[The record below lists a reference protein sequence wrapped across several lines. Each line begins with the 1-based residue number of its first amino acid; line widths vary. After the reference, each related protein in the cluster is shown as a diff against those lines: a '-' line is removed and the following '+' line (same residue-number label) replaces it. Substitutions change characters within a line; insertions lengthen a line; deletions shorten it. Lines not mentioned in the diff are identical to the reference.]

1 MIKEKPIV
9 VCRLGQTPEMTDC
22 EETQIV
28 QNPMECFSRAV
39 SGRTELIAIVFS
51 ARNMSAWHWGLELCR
66 CLKNNPLTR
75 EIPVVVLMETIHR
88 EMMVKLQETGVT
100 LFKNYKADIIIDLNR
115 IRDLVKRGDPYLFI
129 RETIK
134 KLCPAL
140 NRIGSDDQEEL
151 TVCGAYMNR
160 MVLGGKRLHE
170 VCETLN
176 YLHCEYFINSG
187 ISL

>member
-1 MIKEKPIV
+1 M
-9 VCRLGQTPEMTDC
+9 VCRLGQTPEMMNC

-51 ARNMSAWHWGLELCR
+51 ARNMSARHGVLELCR

-100 LFKNYKADIIIDLNR
+100 LFKNYKADITIDLNR
-115 IRDLVKRGDPYLFI
+115 IKDLVKRGDPSIFI

-176 YLHCEYFINSG
+176 HLHCEYFLNSR
-187 ISL
+187 ISI

>member
-1 MIKEKPIV
+1 MIN
-9 VCRLGQTPEMTDC
+9 C

-28 QNPMECFSRAV
+28 RNPMECLSRAV
-39 SGRTELIAIVFS
+39 SGQTELIAIIFS
-51 ARNMSAWHWGLELCR
+51 ARNISARYGVLELCR
-66 CLKNNPLTR
+66 CLKNNSLSR

-100 LFKNYKADIIIDLNR
+100 LFKNYKAGITIDLNR
-115 IRDLVKRGDPYLFI
+115 IKDLARGGDPSMDI
-129 RETIK
+129 RGTIK

-140 NRIGSDDQEEL
+140 NHTGIDGQEEL

-176 YLHCEYFINSG
+176 HLHCEYFINSG
-187 ISL
+187 INI

>member
-1 MIKEKPIV
+1 MIKEKPV
-9 VCRLGQTPEMTDC
+9 LVCRLGQTPEMIHC
-22 EETQIV
+22 EDAQMV

-39 SGRTELIAIVFS
+39 SGQPELIAVVLS
-51 ARNMSAWHWGLELCR
+51 ARKMSVRHWGLELCQ
-66 CLKNNPLTR
+66 CLKQNSLTR

-88 EMMVKLQETGVT
+88 EMMVKLQESGVA
-100 LFKNYKADIIIDLNR
+100 LFKSYKADIIMDLNR
-115 IRDLVKRGDPYLFI
+115 IRDLVKRGDPSMFI

-140 NRIGSDDQEEL
+140 NRVGSDDQEEL

-160 MVLGGKRLHE
+160 MVLGGKRLHD

-176 YLHCEYFINSG
+176 HLHCEYFINSG

>member
-1 MIKEKPIV
+1 MIN
-9 VCRLGQTPEMTDC
+9 C

-51 ARNMSAWHWGLELCR
+51 ARNMSARHGVLELCR

-100 LFKNYKADIIIDLNR
+100 LFKNYIADITIDLNR
-115 IRDLVKRGDPYLFI
+115 IKDLVKRGDPSIFI

-176 YLHCEYFINSG
+176 HLHCEYFLNSR
-187 ISL
+187 ISI

>member
-1 MIKEKPIV
+1 M
-9 VCRLGQTPEMTDC
+9 VCRLGQTPEMIHCD
-22 EETQIV
+22 ETQIV
-28 QNPMECFSRAV
+28 QTPMECFSRAV

-51 ARNMSAWHWGLELCR
+51 ARNRSARHGVLELCR
-66 CLKNNPLTR
+66 CLKHNPLTR
-75 EIPVVVLMETIHR
+75 EIPVVVLMETVHR

-100 LFKNYKADIIIDLNR
+100 LFKNYKADITIDLNR
-115 IRDLVKRGDPYLFI
+115 IRDLVKRGDPSMAI

-176 YLHCEYFINSG
+176 HLHCEYFINSG